1 MTLPSLFT
9 PCHQSR
15 LSFCCLQ
22 VFHNPYNSIPD
33 KINLIADEG
42 YRLQTSS
49 DKGIPVCGRGLAG
62 MRLEETDEMLGIFEA
77 EMLADH
83 CDGQRLVVQQ
93 LFGMGEKV
101 I

>member
-9 PCHQSR
+9 PCHKSR

-42 YRLQTSS
+42 CRLQTSS

-62 MRLEETDEMLGIFEA
+62 MRLEKSDKMLRIVES
-77 EMLADH
+77 ESLADYRNS
-83 CDGQRLVVQQ
+83 Q
-93 LFGMGEKV
+93 
-101 I
+101 